1 MPVSQPVE
9 KPTVALG
16 KRANTQMEIVFDAK
30 AIIQAEK
37 TLLEQKAKLEESQNQ
52 SVLTAAQT
60 INQTLVIE
68 QHDEVDDL
76 FGAKNETPQKE
87 ELSKS
92 MFGMGLKLGD
102 DSDEDENLFDK

>member
-1 MPVSQPVE
+1 
-9 KPTVALG
+9 
-16 KRANTQMEIVFDAK
+16 
-30 AIIQAEK
+30 
-37 TLLEQKAKLEESQNQ
+37 
-52 SVLTAAQT
+52 
-60 INQTLVIE
+60 LVIE